1 MEERRARCGEAAES
15 TSSTIH
21 LLLLA
26 GGPDLCRDKAP
37 CATLDAIAVRGGR
50 DSQAQKLL
58 ASAGRAMARLGSDNT
73 YTGEL
78 ARTASA
84 PAVLG
89 LQQRLREVLAQT
101 LERSSSAL
109 TSPKKWDLLDATRFV
124 SYGALM
130 RHRVPGEA
138 QGGAGALVLASMSG
152 APMLATKR
160 YTLTEMNLWL
170 MGDSAAAHGNIR
182 QQEPLREGE
191 RGGWLGYD
199 VSDSDCALY
208 RQRRSLKSA
217 LLMAQ
222 VLRRSLLL
230 PKFCSHTDG
239 GRTVPMSS
247 LFDYERF
254 AAQFPEHA
262 EASALRYFKPG
273 PSLTTAQPPPRFHI
287 ALHDA
292 SGKKSAEE
300 LNVDGSFKA
309 KSPKGASEGQIHT
322 WLKRWQTSPLLW
334 FDKIY
339 QRFNRLDNVEAS
351 NLFDVKMRDALQ
363 GRRPSAVIDQ
373 IVNSLKR
380 DVLSGAGFN
389 CLKSLARRPHKE
401 PGKGL
406 HARGPSTQQ
415 QRADPPCGR
424 VARTTQRVSTCGTAS
439 GARSSSTSCCRTAR
453 GRYSSRPSRA
463 DTTSPSRS
471 SRCTYAR
478 RRTTLAAIC
487 SRRTRTPSAGSATA
501 CCLRARRTA
510 PSAPRTAPLAAR
522 SRSRTAMFAS
532 SAAIC
537 TAETRIRSRPRASA
551 EAGFSRFSACT
562 TVDTTQ

>member
-1 MEERRARCGEAAES
+1 
-15 TSSTIH
+15 
-21 LLLLA
+21 
-26 GGPDLCRDKAP
+26 
-37 CATLDAIAVRGGR
+37 
-50 DSQAQKLL
+50 
-58 ASAGRAMARLGSDNT
+58 
-73 YTGEL
+73 
-78 ARTASA
+78 
-84 PAVLG
+84 
-89 LQQRLREVLAQT
+89 
-101 LERSSSAL
+101 
-109 TSPKKWDLLDATRFV
+109 
-124 SYGALM
+124 M
-130 RHRVPGEA
+130 RHQVPGEA
-138 QGGAGALVLASMSG
+138 QGGAGPLVLASMSG

-239 GRTVPMSS
+239 GRTVPMSF

-351 NLFDVKMRDALQ
+351 NLFDVKMRDAL
-363 GRRPSAVIDQ
+363 RPAPELRAVIDQ
-373 IVNSLKR
+373 ILNSLKR

-389 CLKSLARRPHKE
+389 CLQVSQGDLTKNQAKVFTLAGRVLNSREPTLLVDASLAQSAREHMRNSFRSPLFLDELLPNGTRSLFVEAFSSGYNLGFEVVEMHVCAAADDFGGNMLT
-401 PGKGL
+401 PYA
-406 HARGPSTQQ
+406 HAVCGERDGVLPSGEKNC
-415 QRADPPCGR
+415 AF
-424 VARTTQRVSTCGTAS
+424 
-439 GARSSSTSCCRTAR
+439 GAKDCAFGSALSVKDGHVRKQCRDL
-453 GRYSSRPSRA
+453 YSRDA
-463 DTTSPSRS
+463 DTIKASRVG
-471 SRCTYAR
+471 R
-478 RRTTLAAIC
+478 
-487 SRRTRTPSAGSATA
+487 GW
-501 CCLRARRTA
+501 
-510 PSAPRTAPLAAR
+510 
-522 SRSRTAMFAS
+522 F
-532 SAAIC
+532 
-537 TAETRIRSRPRASA
+537 
-551 EAGFSRFSACT
+551 
-562 TVDTTQ
+562 